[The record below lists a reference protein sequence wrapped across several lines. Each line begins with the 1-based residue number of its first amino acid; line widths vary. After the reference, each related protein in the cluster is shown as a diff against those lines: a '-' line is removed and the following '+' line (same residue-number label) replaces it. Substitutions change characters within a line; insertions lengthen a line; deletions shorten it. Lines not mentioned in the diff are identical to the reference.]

1 MMGEAKWKT
10 LVLSLPRKRLS
21 QEQYHIS
28 GKLAEISVT
37 MKDLKD
43 EVVVIPTTS
52 PFNTPIRPLGR
63 PMDLE
68 NDSGLS

>member
-1 MMGEAKWKT
+1 MIGEAKWKT
-10 LVLSLPRKRLS
+10 LVLSLPRKMLS
-21 QEQYHIS
+21 QQQYHIS

-52 PFNTPIRPLGR
+52 PFSTPIRPLGR
-63 PMDLE
+63 PMDFGE
-68 NDSGLS
+68 